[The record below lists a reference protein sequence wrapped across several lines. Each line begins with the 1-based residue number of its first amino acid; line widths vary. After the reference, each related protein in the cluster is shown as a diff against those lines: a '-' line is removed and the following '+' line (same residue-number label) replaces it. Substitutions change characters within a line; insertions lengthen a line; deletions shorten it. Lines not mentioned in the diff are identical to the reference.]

1 MIYCIY
7 QLKEPSSTDGESGVQ
22 TTWSR
27 RFVEADRLGSVARI
41 VGFFRFQHNFCVV
54 WRGRGKPDDLDEE
67 EEDFSEE
74 ELKQRV
80 NR

>member
-1 MIYCIY
+1 MAGK
-7 QLKEPSSTDGESGVQ
+7 QHQRLHRETGRQ
-22 TTWSR
+22 TIQ
-27 RFVEADRLGSVARI
+27 EYG
-41 VGFFRFQHNFCVV
+41 
-54 WRGRGKPDDLDEE
+54 DDLDEE